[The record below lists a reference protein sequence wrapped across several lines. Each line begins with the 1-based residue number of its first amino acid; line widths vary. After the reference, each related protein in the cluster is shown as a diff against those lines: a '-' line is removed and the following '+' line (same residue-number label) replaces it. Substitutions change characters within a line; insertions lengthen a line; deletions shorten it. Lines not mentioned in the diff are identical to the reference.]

1 MEPRRKQPV
10 VSFRSRKAHERLR
23 VLTKGGRSQAE
34 VIEQALEREPDP
46 PMATDADCERIFR
59 EIMAISERGA
69 KLPRRW
75 ASMAEFDATEYD
87 ERGNC
92 R

>member
-1 MEPRRKQPV
+1 MTRYPKGPDGQKRPAV
-10 VSFRSRKAHERLR
+10 V
-23 VLTKGGRSQAE
+23 GGLA
-34 VIEQALEREPDP
+34 VPIGKMAAGAIED
-46 PMATDADCERIFR
+46 ERIFQ
-59 EIMAISERGA
+59 EIMAISKRSS

-75 ASMAEFDATEYD
+75 ASMAEFDAAEYD

>member
-1 MEPRRKQPV
+1 MLT
-10 VSFRSRKAHERLR
+10 RS
-23 VLTKGGRSQAE
+23 GRSQAE

-46 PMATDADCERIFR
+46 PMVTDVESERIYQ

-75 ASMAEFDATEYD
+75 ASMAEFDAAEYD
-87 ERGNC
+87 EQGIC

>member
-1 MEPRRKQPV
+1 MEPRRAQPV
-10 VSFRSRKAHERLR
+10 ISFRSRKAQERLR
-23 VLTKGGRSQAE
+23 ILTRGGRSQAQ

-46 PMATDADCERIFR
+46 PVADDTENERIFH
-59 EIMAISERGA
+59 EIMAISERGS

-75 ASMAEFDATEYD
+75 ASMAEFDAEEYD

>member
-1 MEPRRKQPV
+1 MELRRAQPV
-10 VSFRSRKAHERLR
+10 ISFRSRKAQERLR
-23 VLTKGGRSQAE
+23 ILTRGGRSQAE

-46 PMATDADCERIFR
+46 PIATDAESERIFQ

-75 ASMAEFDATEYD
+75 ASMAEFDAAEYD

>member
-1 MEPRRKQPV
+1 MTR
-10 VSFRSRKAHERLR
+10 
-23 VLTKGGRSQAE
+23 GGRSQAE

-46 PMATDADCERIFR
+46 PVADDTENERIFH
-59 EIMAISERGA
+59 EIMAISERGS

-75 ASMAEFDATEYD
+75 ASMAEFDAAEYD